1 MSSVTARCISNVRR
15 QSRLF
20 QLFFYTDGAASLASH
35 VLCAIHANRRKTHTE
50 RDEMKTKQLLKISAA
65 PAAMF
70 CALAFFSTATP
81 ATAAQV
87 DYCRT
92 DTSGMRGCGYSSWS
106 NARRWLPAAA
116 PIVTRIPS
124 RRAPAPKRAAATR
137 AAPMPI
143 SRRIRLRKA
152 QGSRL
157 STNRTAT
164 ARSID

>member
-1 MSSVTARCISNVRR
+1 MQQRDSAMHLEWWPAITALST
-15 QSRLF
+15 
-20 QLFFYTDGAASLASH
+20 FFYTDGAASLASH

-92 DTSGMRGCGYSSWS
+92 DTSGMRGCGYSSLEQCQAMASGRGSNCYENPFPEGASAKASSS
-106 NARRWLPAAA
+106 NASGAYAYQPKHKAAKGA
-116 PIVTRIPS
+116 
-124 RRAPAPKRAAATR
+124 
-137 AAPMPI
+137 
-143 SRRIRLRKA
+143 RKPVEH
-152 QGSRL
+152 Q
-157 STNRTAT
+157 
-164 ARSID
+164 